1 MTQIN
6 LLKNYPIT
14 KRDLKVAAQ
23 QRTDHE
29 RSIARKFGKDF
40 LMEKENMDMVDT
52 IIIPNTGLKLLK
64 ILLVITN

>member
-14 KRDLKVAAQ
+14 KRDLKVAEQ
-23 QRTDHE
+23 QRTDYE

-40 LMEKENMDMVDT
+40 FDGERKYGYGHT
-52 IIIPNTGLKLLK
+52 KL
-64 ILLVITN
+64 

>member
-29 RSIARKFGKDF
+29 RSIARKFGMKHKDLGL
-40 LMEKENMDMVDT
+40 LMAARF
-52 IIIPNTGLKLLK
+52 
-64 ILLVITN
+64 

>member
-14 KRDLKVAAQ
+14 KRDLKLQ
-23 QRTDHE
+23 LNKEQTM
-29 RSIARKFGKDF
+29 KDLSPENLEKIF

>member
-29 RSIARKFGKDF
+29 RSIAENLERF